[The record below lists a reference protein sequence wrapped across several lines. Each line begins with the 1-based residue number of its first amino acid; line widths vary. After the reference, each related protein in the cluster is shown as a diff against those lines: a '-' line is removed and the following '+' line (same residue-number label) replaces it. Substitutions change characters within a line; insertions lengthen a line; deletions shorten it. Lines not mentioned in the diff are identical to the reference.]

1 MYGLEHHIVEIS
13 GDVTD
18 AGRTD
23 GRTREDRATQPME
36 AGWLS
41 FAILEPS
48 LQPIGTLDNEMCSQ
62 ISISDILP
70 HNLTYVE
77 THM

>member
-1 MYGLEHHIVEIS
+1 MEIN

-23 GRTREDRATQPME
+23 DKRTREDRATQPME

-41 FAILEPS
+41 FATLMYLIFVFKLRVNHRYS
-48 LQPIGTLDNEMCSQ
+48 TSIFDDSTIYIHVNNVVSDLCDIPI
-62 ISISDILP
+62 
-70 HNLTYVE
+70 
-77 THM
+77 